1 MLSLF
6 PFVPTHLLRRFSTVT
21 VGTPYHATTDF
32 LLNITQ
38 TPIRPNQKGH
48 GLTFLAN
55 VVKVQNK
62 RICLRTINAW
72 VSKQVVPDKF
82 PLRVSE
88 SLQTLISTS
97 WVLTVGL
104 LISFA
109 LTGFAKTLKTVWLTS
124 VLIKLSPL
132 LLNLTVRTNLQRR
145 YI

>member
-6 PFVPTHLLRRFSTVT
+6 PFVPTHLLRRFSAVT

-38 TPIRPNQKGH
+38 TSVRPNQKGNS
-48 GLTFLAN
+48 TAFLAN
-55 VVKVQNK
+55 VVKVQDE
-62 RICLRTINAW
+62 RICLGTINAW
-72 VSKQVVPDKF
+72 VDKQVVPDKLPF
-82 PLRVSE
+82 HVST
-88 SLQTLISTS
+88 SLQVLVSRQ

-109 LTGFAKTLKTVWLTS
+109 LTRLTKTLKTVWLAS
-124 VLIKLSPL
+124 VLIKLSLL
-132 LLNLTVRTNLQRR
+132 LLNFTVRTNLQVR